1 MTNTH
6 RKFINVLEKYMCN
19 GLHNP
24 IASSAIII
32 AFVLGQ
38 VINPSSP
45 LKAMLSQNTLLP
57 LVEEAINGTIDGEP
71 ISYTQDTTTTTAA
84 TTFED
89 LLMDL
94 VSNSINL
101 IFIFR
106 FVKKSTPDCP
116 HRSRSTCQELCFF
129 VTQLMAATYFIST
142 YFSHFH
148 KLLQIFTSLQ
158 LVLPFLIL
166 LISITSNKSIYKSL
180 RECNNNILPF
190 FITNSFLFINTTFTS
205 TTTSPDTSF
214 DFVGWIYLIAAYSQ
228 KFYLIY
234 KYVIYELI
242 TIYEE
247 EDPKDEAKVEK
258 TSDLEKGRPNERTNN
273 HSTYLEFKNRLLI
286 AACCVVMV
294 VDLVLI
300 CLLV

>member
-106 FVKKSTPDCP
+106 FVKKHTWLPAQIEVNL
-116 HRSRSTCQELCFF
+116 SRVVLLCD
-129 VTQLMAATYFIST
+129 ATYGSNLFYIN
-142 YFSHFH
+142 
-148 KLLQIFTSLQ
+148 IFQSFPQ
-158 LVLPFLIL
+158 V
-166 LISITSNKSIYKSL
+166 
-180 RECNNNILPF
+180 
-190 FITNSFLFINTTFTS
+190 ITNFYILTVGFAVSHIINFNY
-205 TTTSPDTSF
+205 
-214 DFVGWIYLIAAYSQ
+214 I
-228 KFYLIY
+228 K
-234 KYVIYELI
+234 
-242 TIYEE
+242 
-247 EDPKDEAKVEK
+247 
-258 TSDLEKGRPNERTNN
+258 
-273 HSTYLEFKNRLLI
+273 
-286 AACCVVMV
+286 
-294 VDLVLI
+294 
-300 CLLV
+300 

>member
-106 FVKKSTPDCP
+106 FVKKAHLIARTD
-116 HRSRSTCQELCFF
+116 RG
-129 VTQLMAATYFIST
+129 
-142 YFSHFH
+142 
-148 KLLQIFTSLQ
+148 Q
-158 LVLPFLIL
+158 LV
-166 LISITSNKSIYKSL
+166 KSCASL
-180 RECNNNILPF
+180 
-190 FITNSFLFINTTFTS
+190 
-205 TTTSPDTSF
+205 
-214 DFVGWIYLIAAYSQ
+214 
-228 KFYLIY
+228 
-234 KYVIYELI
+234 
-242 TIYEE
+242 
-247 EDPKDEAKVEK
+247 
-258 TSDLEKGRPNERTNN
+258 
-273 HSTYLEFKNRLLI
+273 
-286 AACCVVMV
+286 
-294 VDLVLI
+294 
-300 CLLV
+300 